1 MPQVGAGGR
10 KRVPQSSL
18 SMASSLC
25 PCKLGTVAGLQPPT
39 CVAYLE
45 EDSLSKG
52 QMPLEAQRVPRIPKS
67 LVLFLEPLA
76 HLSAG

>member
-45 EDSLSKG
+45 KDSLSKG
-52 QMPLEAQRVPRIPKS
+52 QMPLEAQRVPRIRKS
-67 LVLFLEPLA
+67 LYSSLGRWLT
-76 HLSAG
+76 